1 VRRRRTP
8 KIRRKMN
15 AFSMKTAPLH
25 VAADSISDKMKAVHT
40 LTHNLPQTGGA
51 VGASF
56 PVLLIAGEER
66 K

>member
-1 VRRRRTP
+1 
-8 KIRRKMN
+8 ME
-15 AFSMKTAPLH
+15 TAPLH

-40 LTHNLPQTGGA
+40 FAHKLPRTGGA